1 MGATR
6 CGIYLIMSS
15 IILFVSVTAFT
26 STFRLQSRGTIMNT
40 SKTVHT
46 NFFQVQTKCSSS
58 YRRNHLFMSSLE
70 EGGDGS
76 GEAETNEE
84 EITKSIKSKSS
95 DKTSTPNKNKKNSF
109 ASLVLVPTLIA
120 KFAIVILVKIMTD
133 LVVFP
138 LLALFRLLKWC
149 KDKVFSLFKKNGPG
163 GQEQIN
169 GA

>member
-1 MGATR
+1 
-6 CGIYLIMSS
+6 
-15 IILFVSVTAFT
+15 
-26 STFRLQSRGTIMNT
+26 
-40 SKTVHT
+40 
-46 NFFQVQTKCSSS
+46 
-58 YRRNHLFMSSLE
+58 MSSLE

-95 DKTSTPNKNKKNSF
+95 DKTSTPNKNKKNSSF
-109 ASLVLVPTLIA
+109 TSLILVPTLIA

-138 LLALFRLLKWC
+138 LLALFRLLKLC